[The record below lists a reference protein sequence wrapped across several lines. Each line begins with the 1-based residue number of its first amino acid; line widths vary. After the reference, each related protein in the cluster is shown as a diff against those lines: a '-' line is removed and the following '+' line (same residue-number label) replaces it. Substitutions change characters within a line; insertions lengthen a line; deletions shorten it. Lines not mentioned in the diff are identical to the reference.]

1 MSTYVFDIQHR
12 SGSQHGN
19 AEGLSRRPCTEF
31 THCGRQEVSYEHGN
45 TPVHATVRMLSCS
58 SSSKTSQ
65 ENFKNDDKCS
75 WFASIPKVEITE
87 SQKSDP
93 DIGII
98 DKWKREI
105 LYLSYEF
112 KNQILLV
119 TVGQNFHRK

>member
-1 MSTYVFDIQHR
+1 MVMLMDYPDVLAQSLPIVKDRKFHT
-12 SGSQHGN
+12 N
-19 AEGLSRRPCTEF
+19 TEIHPF
-31 THCGRQEVSYEHGN
+31 MQQLECC
-45 TPVHATVRMLSCS
+45 PVLPPLKPLKKS
-58 SSSKTSQ
+58 
-65 ENFKNDDKCS
+65 FKNDDKCS

-119 TVGQNFHRK
+119 TVGQNCHRK